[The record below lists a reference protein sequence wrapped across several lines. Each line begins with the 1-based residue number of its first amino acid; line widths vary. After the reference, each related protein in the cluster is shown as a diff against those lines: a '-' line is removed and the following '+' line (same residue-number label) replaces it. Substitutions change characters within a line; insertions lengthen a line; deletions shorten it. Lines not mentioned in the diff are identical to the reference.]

1 MKGAV
6 LLVSHG
12 SVDELDDLPAFL
24 TNVRRGRPPPPELV
38 QELRR
43 RYEAIGGRSPLNALN
58 AEIARR
64 LEGRLGV
71 TVAWANRLH
80 RPYVR
85 DVVVNLARDGVTR
98 ISVVPLAQHSA
109 HIYEEDARRAALG
122 TGIAIACAPNWGQD
136 PALCMAFASRIATTL
151 GSPEPSGA
159 RMNPA
164 GTTVITTAHS
174 LPRSIVDAGDPYETE
189 VRAAAETV
197 GALLRTRFGREEHCT
212 MAFQSQGIADA
223 GPGKPAVAWLG
234 PDLRATLDDVAS
246 RGDRRVVFA
255 PIGFLADHVEILYD
269 LDIEARAI
277 ALERGLSYAR
287 TPSLNADSDF
297 IEVLA
302 RVALPLLHVDH
313 ERDG

>member
-38 QELRR
+38 LELRR
-43 RYEAIGGRSPLNALN
+43 RYEAIGGRSPLNASN

-71 TVAWANRLH
+71 TVAWANRLF

-85 DVVVNLARDGVTR
+85 DVVVKLARDGVTR
-98 ISVVPLAQHSA
+98 IAVVPLAQHSA
-109 HIYEEDARRAALG
+109 HIYEEDARRAAEG
-122 TGIAIACAPNWGQD
+122 TGIAIACARNWGRD
-136 PALCMAFASRIATTL
+136 PGLCMAFASRIANTL
-151 GSPEPSGA
+151 SSPESSDPRVNQA
-159 RMNPA
+159 RA
-164 GTTVITTAHS
+164 TVITTAHS

-189 VRAAAETV
+189 VRASAEAV
-197 GALLRTRFGREEHCT
+197 VALLRTRFGREEHCT

-223 GPGKPAVAWLG
+223 GPGGRAVAWLG

-269 LDIEARAI
+269 LDIEARAMAI
-277 ALERGLSYAR
+277 ERGLSYAR
-287 TPSLNADSDF
+287 VPSLNADSDF

-302 RVALPLLHVDH
+302 RVALPLLHLDH
-313 ERDG
+313 ESDG